1 MSIPTVTESMA
12 DRIADLGGVP
22 EHRVR
27 CSPAPGSAT
36 LQDLIQVNETRAG
49 LCEWIDGT
57 LVEKAMGWQES
68 ILAGV
73 LLHWMRAYVLER
85 NLGLVTGPD
94 GMTRLF
100 ADTVRGPDVA
110 FYSWSRIPDGR
121 LPEEPVPSLVPD
133 LAIEVLSSSNTRAE
147 MARKRREYFH
157 AGVRLV
163 WMVHP
168 RSRTVAV
175 YTSSEH
181 VVLAQQGDIIDG
193 GEVLPGWKVD
203 TGQLFAELD
212 RQAPPTG
219 A

>member
-1 MSIPTVTESMA
+1 M
-12 DRIADLGGVP
+12 ADLGGIP
-22 EHRVR
+22 AHRVR
-27 CSPAPGSAT
+27 CHPAPGTAT
-36 LQDLIQVNETRAG
+36 LEDLIQVNDTRAG

-57 LVEKAMGWQES
+57 LVEKARGWQES

-73 LLHWMRAYVLER
+73 LLHWMRAYVAER

-110 FYSWSRIPDGR
+110 FYGWSRMPNGR
-121 LPEEPVPSLVPD
+121 MPEETVPSLVPD
-133 LAIEVLSSSNTRAE
+133 MAIEVLSLSNTRAE

-168 RSRTVAV
+168 RSRTIAV
-175 YTSSEH
+175 YKTSEN
-181 VVLAQQGDIIDG
+181 VVVAQEDDVIDG
-193 GEVLPGWKVD
+193 DPVLPDWKVD
-203 TGQLFAELD
+203 TGLLFAELD
-212 RQAPPTG
+212 RQAPSQG